1 MGCRAL
7 TGCSRA
13 RKGVRIMGTP
23 SPPRTL
29 ELSSTRLELACLV
42 PMVLAV
48 SQGRALCAPDKDR
61 VALSGCRHQ

>member
-1 MGCRAL
+1 
-7 TGCSRA
+7 
-13 RKGVRIMGTP
+13 MGTP
-23 SPPRTL
+23 SPPCTL

-42 PMVLAV
+42 PVVLAV